1 MPRAGLT
8 RDIVISKAA
17 MLANDIG
24 LQNVSMKTLADYL
37 GIKTPSL
44 YNHIRNLDELKE
56 ELMLY
61 GWKRVS
67 DMVVKYEDWDD
78 GYAGIKEYC
87 REFYRYAKENPG
99 VFEAMLWYNR
109 YGNDRQQEVTKD
121 LYDGF
126 FKLTKK
132 IGISDYYAN
141 HFLRTIRAFL
151 EGYLL
156 LLNHGAFGNP
166 ISVDESFE
174 LSLDV
179 LLEGITKW
187 KEN

>member
-61 GWKRVS
+61 G
-67 DMVVKYEDWDD
+67 
-78 GYAGIKEYC
+78 
-87 REFYRYAKENPG
+87 
-99 VFEAMLWYNR
+99 
-109 YGNDRQQEVTKD
+109 
-121 LYDGF
+121 
-126 FKLTKK
+126 
-132 IGISDYYAN
+132 
-141 HFLRTIRAFL
+141 
-151 EGYLL
+151 
-156 LLNHGAFGNP
+156 
-166 ISVDESFE
+166 
-174 LSLDV
+174 
-179 LLEGITKW
+179 
-187 KEN
+187 